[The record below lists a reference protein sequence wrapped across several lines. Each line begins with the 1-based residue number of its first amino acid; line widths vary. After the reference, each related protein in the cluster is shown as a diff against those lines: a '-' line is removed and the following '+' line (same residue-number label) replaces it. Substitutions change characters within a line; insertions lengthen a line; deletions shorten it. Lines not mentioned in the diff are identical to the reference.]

1 MTHSSNNQP
10 EPNSNRRLWLLLLSR
25 TSLAIGG
32 ILLVAIAGGAWWAWI
47 FIHER
52 LAPLVERDLKQ
63 LLGRPVEIGE
73 IEHVSL
79 NSLRF
84 NCASIPAT
92 PTDPDR
98 LVTKA
103 VEVRF
108 DLWQVVLNRTLP
120 LNVTLIEPEI
130 YLEQAKDGR
139 WVETEIQT
147 QEGEEDL
154 IEIDLQTIQV
164 QNADLV
170 LVPTPEPGR
179 PQGSVAI
186 AQVNGIARLLE
197 QGNRIQFE
205 VSGQP
210 TRGGKVAITGET
222 RPDIEQTDLAI
233 QGQNVLA
240 SDVRRLVDLP
250 VDPFGGR
257 ADANLIVQLQPDPE
271 DPIILGRV
279 SLNNVTV
286 QIENLPQAFSNTQ
299 GRLLFQAGQ
308 NIVLENVSTRYGRIP
323 VRVEG
328 VINPLKGYNLSG
340 NVQAVSV
347 KNVLDTLDVDLPFPM
362 AGTVRADLRLQ
373 GAISS
378 GSASRIARPILTGTV
393 STIQTATVDRVEFS
407 NIRTRFRLVPEQLIF
422 VSIQGTPTVGGQVTG
437 SGRLNL
443 EGQNELVLNF
453 QARNVPGNAIA
464 RAYGTSPP
472 FTIGNVSG
480 TAQVAG
486 TPGNIQT
493 LAQLRAPEATYPG
506 TAQVVI
512 TNEGTT
518 LIRDAIFQVAG
529 GRVTGNGQIVE
540 GQFQAVVNASGVA
553 LNQFSQDLR
562 GRFSANLRL
571 EGTSFAPSDIRAQGR
586 VGFSQGLAIIERPIT
601 AQVRW
606 NGQRIIVQNATAP
619 GFNANGTVA
628 VRLEEAEVPQIVGFN
643 LKVRAE
649 DYNLPDLGLNLPGNT
664 VLAGAAD
671 FTGRITGSPDAPN
684 AVGAI
689 QLQNLRVNDLAFE
702 LLLSG
707 RLNYQAGQRT
717 ELQVAGRQDRIAFV
731 LDPENR
737 PTQFFVRRDEAVAV
751 GRTKDE
757 NLIVNLE
764 DFPIAVLR
772 NAIPGDVLQNIEP
785 IAGDISGNLA
795 IDLAEDIAE
804 STVVADIAIARP
816 RVGRIAADAFR
827 GRIRYEDG
835 DLTVR
840 EAQLQRGESRIALT
854 GDLQAGQGFQFQ
866 INLERAK
873 IENILQ
879 TLGLFDYQD
888 IVTGLEPTELAGAE
902 ILQNLSVGLPNA
914 PVLDRLRRFSEI
926 QALLARQRQ
935 RRQEPTIPALAE
947 LNGIINGNLTVSGSL
962 EPGLQPA
969 FNVSFDLLGQD
980 WLWGEYTIDEVVAQG
995 AYDNDILTLQPLRVD
1010 LGEALV
1016 AFTGQLG
1023 QGQLAGQ
1030 VRVEELPM
1038 ALIEPFLSE
1047 FPVQVAGRVN
1057 ALAILA
1063 GSLENPSATGEIA
1076 LIDGT
1081 VNNRS
1086 IESAQLDFNY
1096 NNARLNFDSTVLVA
1110 QTRQPVA
1117 ITGSIPVA
1125 LPFASVEPDS
1135 DRISLQ
1141 ANVRDEGLAL
1151 LNLFTDAV
1159 AWVDGQGQVN
1169 VAVEGTL
1176 NQPIVR
1182 GTASVENATF
1192 KAQALP
1198 QLLTNVTGTVRFNDD
1213 RIVVEGIQAR
1223 YDDEP
1228 LSAEG
1233 VLPIFATQAAQQ
1245 LAATNPLTVS
1255 LEDLNVNLEGLYQG
1269 GVSGNVVIT
1278 GTALSPDI
1286 GGKIILRNGQIAIAA
1301 AGGEKTSTP
1310 ATNLEAIES
1319 LAVGDT
1325 TPAPSLPIEFADLQL
1340 ILDEDVRVTVQ
1351 PILDFEVEGDLTIGG
1366 TLNNPRPVGTVSL
1379 VGGQVNLFTT
1389 QFTLDSG
1396 YEQTARF
1403 TPQGGLDP
1411 ILDIQLVT
1419 TVPEV
1424 RGGRIIVAPSDPFL
1438 SSEIRDIPATGLR
1451 SVSTV
1456 RVQATARGPAS
1467 ELEENLELTSDPPRS
1482 ETEIVALLGG
1492 SFVNALSAGQA
1503 DPAQG
1508 LATIAGTTLFNY
1520 LQRNFGELSNAIGIS
1535 EFRLFPTIVTDSTEN
1550 TSVLGLAAEVV
1561 FDITNKI
1568 SFSVSTVFAAD
1579 EPLRYNGIYR
1589 ISDQV
1594 RVRASTN
1601 FAGESRA
1608 LVEYESRF

>member
-1 MTHSSNNQP
+1 V
-10 EPNSNRRLWLLLLSR
+10 
-25 TSLAIGG
+25 IGV

-47 FIHER
+47 FINER
-52 LAPLVERDLKQ
+52 LAPLVERNLKQ
-63 LLGRPVEIGE
+63 LLGRPVEIGGVE
-73 IEHVSL
+73 RVSL

-84 NCASIPAT
+84 DSASIPAT
-92 PTDPDR
+92 STDPDR
-98 LVTKA
+98 LVAEA

-108 DLWQVVLNRTLP
+108 DLWQVLLNRTLL
-120 LNVTLIEPEI
+120 LNVTLIQPDI

-139 WVETEIQT
+139 WIETEIQT
-147 QEGEEDL
+147 QEGGEDL
-154 IEIDLQTIQV
+154 IEIDLQTIRV

-186 AQVNGIARLLE
+186 AQVDGIARLLE
-197 QGNRIQFE
+197 QGDRIQFE

-210 TRGGKVAITGET
+210 TRGGKVAISGET
-222 RPDIEQTDLAI
+222 RPDIGQTELVI

-240 SDVRRLVDLP
+240 TDVRRLVDLP
-250 VDPFGGR
+250 IDPFGGR
-257 ADANLIVQLQPDPE
+257 ADANLIVQLQPDRE
-271 DPIILGRV
+271 QPIILGQA
-279 SLNNVTV
+279 SLDNVTV

-308 NIVLENVSTRYGRIP
+308 NIALENISTRYGRIP

-328 VINPLKGYNLSG
+328 VINTLKGYNLSG
-340 NVQAVSV
+340 NVRAVSV
-347 KNVLDTLDVDLPFPM
+347 KNVLDTLNVDLPFPT

-373 GAISS
+373 GA
-378 GSASRIARPILTGTV
+378 IARPILTGTV

-407 NIRTRFRLVPEQLIF
+407 NIRSRFRLTPEQLIF
-422 VSIQGTPTVGGQVTG
+422 ANIQGTPTVGGQVTG

-464 RAYGTSPP
+464 REYGTSPA

-480 TAQVAG
+480 RAQIAG

-506 TAQVVI
+506 TAKVVI

-529 GRVTGNGQIVE
+529 GRVTGNGQIVD

-562 GRFSANLRL
+562 GQFSAALRL
-571 EGTSFAPSDIRAQGR
+571 EGTSFDPSDMRAQGR

-606 NGQRIIVQNATAP
+606 NGERIIVDNATAP

-628 VRLEEAEVPQIVGFN
+628 VRLQGAEAPQIVGFN
-643 LKVRAE
+643 LNVRAE

-671 FTGRITGSPDAPN
+671 FTGQVTGSPDAPN

-689 QLQNLRVNDLAFE
+689 RLQNLRVNDLAFE
-702 LLLSG
+702 PLLTG

-751 GRTKDE
+751 GRTEDE

-772 NAIPGDVLQNIEP
+772 NAIPGDVLQNIGP

-795 IDLAEDIAE
+795 IDLAEDIGE

-835 DLTVR
+835 DLTLR

-866 INLERAK
+866 INLDRAR
-873 IENILQ
+873 IENVLQ

-914 PVLDRLRRFSEI
+914 PVLDRLRLFSEI

-947 LNGIINGNLTVSGSL
+947 LNGIINGKITVSGSL
-962 EPGLQPA
+962 QPGLQPA

-995 AYDNDILTLQPLRVD
+995 TYDNGALTLQPLRVD
-1010 LGEALV
+1010 LGKALV

-1023 QGQLAGQ
+1023 QEQLSGQ
-1030 VRVEELPM
+1030 VRVEELPV
-1038 ALIEPFLSE
+1038 ALIEPFLPE
-1047 FPVQVAGRVN
+1047 LPVQVAGRLN
-1057 ALAILA
+1057 ALATLA

-1076 LIDGT
+1076 LVEGS

-1110 QTRQPVA
+1110 QTQQPVA
-1117 ITGSIPVA
+1117 ITGSIPLA

-1141 ANVRDEGLAL
+1141 ANVRNEGLAL

-1159 AWVDGQGQVN
+1159 AWVNGQGQVN

-1198 QLLTNVTGTVRFNDD
+1198 QPLTNVTGTVQFNDD

-1223 YDDEP
+1223 FNGEP
-1228 LSAEG
+1228 LTAEG

-1278 GTALSPDI
+1278 GTVLSPDI
-1286 GGKIILRNGQIAIAA
+1286 GGKIILRNGQIAIAGRGDEETPA
-1301 AGGEKTSTP
+1301 P

-1325 TPAPSLPIEFADLQL
+1325 TPTSGSPIEFANLRL

-1351 PILDFEVEGDLTIGG
+1351 PILDFEVEGDLTIDG

-1389 QFTLDSG
+1389 QFTLDPG
-1396 YEQTARF
+1396 YKQTARF
-1403 TPQGGLDP
+1403 TPERGLDP

-1424 RGGRIIVAPSDPFL
+1424 TGGRIAIAPSDPFL
-1438 SSEIRDIPATGLR
+1438 SNEIRDVPATGFS

-1482 ETEIVALLGG
+1482 EAEIVALLGG

-1503 DPAQG
+1503 NPAQG

-1520 LQRNFGELSNAIGIS
+1520 LQRNFGELSNAVGIS
-1535 EFRLFPTIVTDSTEN
+1535 EFRLFPTLVTDPDEDV
-1550 TSVLGLAAEVV
+1550 SVLGLAAEAV
-1561 FDITNKI
+1561 FDITNNI

-1579 EPLRYNGIYR
+1579 EPLRYNVIYR
-1589 ISDQV
+1589 VNDQV

>member
-52 LAPLVERDLKQ
+52 LAPLLERDLKQ
-63 LLGRPVEIGE
+63 LLGRPVEIGK
-73 IEHVSL
+73 IEYFSL

-84 NCASIPAT
+84 NSASIPAT

-98 LVTKA
+98 LVAKV

-130 YLEQAKDGR
+130 YLEQAQDGR

-197 QGNRIQFE
+197 QGDRIQFE

-279 SLNNVTV
+279 SLNSVTV

-299 GRLLFQAGQ
+299 GRLLFQSGQ

-347 KNVLDTLDVDLPFPM
+347 KNVLDTLDVDLPFPT

-373 GAISS
+373 GAI
-378 GSASRIARPILTGTV
+378 ARPILTGTA

-422 VSIQGTPTVGGQVTG
+422 ASIQGTPTVGGQVTG

-464 RAYGTSPP
+464 REYGTSPP
-472 FTIGNVSG
+472 FTIGNVLG
-480 TAQVAG
+480 TAQIAG

-529 GRVTGNGQIVE
+529 GRVTGNGQIVD

-562 GRFSANLRL
+562 GRFSADLRL

-606 NGQRIIVQNATAP
+606 NGQQIIVDNATAP

-628 VRLEEAEVPQIVGFN
+628 VRLEGAEAPQIVGFN
-643 LKVRAE
+643 LNVRAE

-671 FTGRITGSPDAPN
+671 FTGQVTGSPDAPN
-684 AVGAI
+684 AVGNI
-689 QLQNLRVNDLAFE
+689 WLQNLRVNDLAFE
-702 LLLSG
+702 SVLTG
-707 RLNYQAGQRT
+707 RLNYQARQRT
-717 ELQVAGRQDRIAFV
+717 ELQVAGRQDRITFV

-737 PTQFFVRRDEAVAV
+737 PTQFFVRRNEAVAV
-751 GRTKDE
+751 GRTEDE

-764 DFPIAVLR
+764 DFPIAFLR

-804 STVVADIAIARP
+804 STVVADIAIAQP
-816 RVGRIAADAFR
+816 RVGPIAADAFR

-835 DLTVR
+835 NLTLR

-854 GDLQAGQGFQFQ
+854 GDLQAGQAFQFQ
-866 INLERAK
+866 INLDSAR
-873 IENILQ
+873 IENVLQ

-947 LNGIINGNLTVSGSL
+947 LNGIINGKITVSGSL

-969 FNVSFDLLGQD
+969 FNVSFDLLGTD

-995 AYDNDILTLQPLRVD
+995 TYDNGALTLQPLQVD

-1023 QGQLAGQ
+1023 QQQLSGQ
-1030 VRVEELPM
+1030 VRVEELPV
-1038 ALIEPFLSE
+1038 ALIEPFLPE
-1047 FPVQVAGRVN
+1047 LPVQVAGRLN
-1057 ALAILA
+1057 AIATLA

-1076 LIDGT
+1076 LVEGT
-1081 VNNRS
+1081 VNDRAL
-1086 IESAQLDFNY
+1086 ESAQLDFNY

-1110 QTRQPVA
+1110 QTQQPVA
-1117 ITGSIPVA
+1117 ITGNIPLV
-1125 LPFASVEPDS
+1125 LPFASIESDR

-1141 ANVRDEGLAL
+1141 ANVQDEGLAL

-1169 VAVEGTL
+1169 VAVEGTF

-1198 QLLTNVTGTVRFNDD
+1198 QPLTNVTGTVQFNDD
-1213 RIVVEGIQAR
+1213 RIVVEGIQAQ
-1223 YDDEP
+1223 YDGEQ

-1233 VLPIFATQAAQQ
+1233 VLPIFTTQAAQQ

-1301 AGGEKTSTP
+1301 AGGEETSTP

-1325 TPAPSLPIEFADLQL
+1325 TPTPSLPIELADLRL

-1366 TLNNPRPVGTVSL
+1366 TLNNPRPVGTVNL

-1389 QFTLDSG
+1389 QFTLDPG

-1403 TPQGGLDP
+1403 TPHGGLDP

-1438 SSEIRDIPATGLR
+1438 SSEIRDIPATGFR

-1456 RVQATARGPAS
+1456 RVQATARGSAS
-1467 ELEENLELTSDPPRS
+1467 ELSQNLELTSDPPRS

-1508 LATIAGTTLFNY
+1508 LVTIAGTTLFNY